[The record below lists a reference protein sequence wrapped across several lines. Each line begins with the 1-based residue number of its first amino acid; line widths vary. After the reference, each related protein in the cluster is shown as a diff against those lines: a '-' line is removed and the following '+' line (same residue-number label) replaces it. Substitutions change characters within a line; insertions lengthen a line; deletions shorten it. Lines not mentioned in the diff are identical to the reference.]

1 MIDIHSHILPGIDDG
16 SKSIED
22 TLEMLRNAE
31 REETTDIVAT
41 PHYCIGY
48 GEETYSNVK
57 NMVKELNEILK
68 NEHIDIKVHYGQEV
82 YYSERLLE
90 DLEEG
95 VIGTI
100 NGGRYLLI
108 EFNMRDLEEELFDI
122 MYELKIKGIIPIVA
136 HPERYSYIQRHPS
149 LIKRFVEEGC
159 LFQLNSGSIEGLH
172 GKEAKKCAELL
183 ISKKIYSFIGSD
195 AHNNKNRKTGIRK
208 GIYEVDKI
216 FKGYEDIFI
225 ENGEKL
231 LRDEEIVF
239 YGELIEKKKRKKKR
253 GLFSLFMK

>member
-1 MIDIHSHILPGIDDG
+1 MIDIHSHILPEIDDG

-31 REETTDIVAT
+31 IEGTTDIVAT

-48 GEETYSNVK
+48 GEETYENVK
-57 NMVKELNEILK
+57 NMVRNLNELLK
-68 NEHIDIKVHYGQEV
+68 KEHINIKVHYGQEV

-90 DLEEG
+90 DLKEG

-100 NGGRYLLI
+100 NSGRYLLI

-122 MYELKIKGIIPIVA
+122 MYELKIKGIIPIIA

-149 LIKRFVEEGC
+149 LINRFVEEGC

-172 GKEAKKCAELL
+172 SKEAQKCAELL
-183 ISKKIYSFIGSD
+183 ISKGVYSFIGSD

-208 GIYEVDKI
+208 GIYEADNI
-216 FKGYEDIFI
+216 LKGYEEIFI
-225 ENGEKL
+225 DNGKKL
-231 LRDEEIVF
+231 LRDEEIF
-239 YGELIEKKKRKKKR
+239 FEGELIEKKKGKKKK
-253 GLFSLFMK
+253 GLFSFFMK